1 LSQAARS
8 LEGVF
13 VAIAFV
19 LFLAAVA
26 TYAPSE
32 RPAWSATGGRAVAWA
47 LIVSHNASEFRELVT
62 RLPDTAYCVDRLPA
76 NVSATHAYV
85 AVIPSSGGEVV
96 LYVGF
101 KP

>member
-1 LSQAARS
+1 LSQPVRS
-8 LEGVF
+8 LEGV
-13 VAIAFV
+13 AIGLAFV

-26 TYAPSE
+26 VYAPSE

-47 LIVSHNASEFRELVT
+47 LVVSHNSSEFKALVT
-62 RLPDTAYCVDRLPA
+62 GLPDTAYCVDRLPA
-76 NVSATHAYV
+76 NVSATHAYATV
-85 AVIPSSGGEVV
+85 FPDGEV